1 MAAFEAD
8 STELKVEAGVFLFS
22 EPRTSSPVARMKVNK
37 LRIRIKLRVT
47 IRREKSTPP
56 GWARGNRFLCP
67 QDSGIGIDGAGWP
80 HG

>member
-1 MAAFEAD
+1 MAAFESD

-22 EPRTSSPVARMKVNK
+22 ELRTSSPVARMKVNK

-56 GWARGNRFLCP
+56 RQGQRKQVFVPPRLGDW
-67 QDSGIGIDGAGWP
+67 D
-80 HG
+80 